1 MNLIDQFREINPR
14 DPGLMPTVPKVV
26 VLLGLLIVLAAI
38 AWLVDWSDQL
48 ERLGAAEVTEIELKN
63 TYKNKGSQAINLA
76 AYERQYKEVDVTF
89 GAMLRQL
96 PNRQQVESLLVQINQ
111 AGLQRGLQFDLIK
124 PGAEIVRDF
133 YAELPVQIRVSGGYH
148 DLGGFTSDVARLS
161 RIVTLGDLTLAPQ
174 KDGSLMMDAVARTFR
189 YLDEEELLAQR
200 KAQQAAKAR
209 K

>member
-48 ERLGAAEVTEIELKN
+48 DRLDAAEVTEVELKN

-148 DLGGFTSDVARLS
+148 DLGGFTSDVARFS
-161 RIVTLGDLTLAPQ
+161 RLVTLGDLTLAPQ